1 MILSPPFGTLRA
13 LGVRTIT
20 RKFAVKKIRT
30 KTCSRNTIP
39 SPLGY
44 LYLPNCMRSK
54 RTIISELVTK
64 WGQGMPYIAY
74 TTWERVQFQNCAEKI
89 CNKNWGPESW
99 AWFSFPHIRL
109 ECKIPLSEIEAGEDL
124 IKCFQSQ
131 IETGRSSI
139 EFFKAEDGE
148 GSLHLWRLK
157 CCKKMMYRCPGLI
170 KDYFVSNICSMKCS
184 FAVDFR
190 KSSHLLPYLL
200 FSLDRLQCQNIKCPV
215 CLSSDT
221 WSELDGKNQI
231 S

>member
-1 MILSPPFGTLRA
+1 MGAGDA
-13 LGVRTIT
+13 LHSIYYMGESSI
-20 RKFAVKKIRT
+20 
-30 KTCSRNTIP
+30 
-39 SPLGY
+39 
-44 LYLPNCMRSK
+44 SK
-54 RTIISELVTK
+54 LCRENL
-64 WGQGMPYIAY
+64 Q
-74 TTWERVQFQNCAEKI
+74 
-89 CNKNWGPESW
+89 KNWGPESW
-99 AWFSFPHIRL
+99 AHIRL
-109 ECKIPLSEIEAGEDL
+109 KCKIPLSEIETREDL

-170 KDYFVSNICSMKCS
+170 KDYFVSNICSMKCN

-215 CLSSDT
+215 CLSSNT
-221 WSELDGKNQI
+221 WSEFWTEKNRSHKHQAKMWMTYWCI
-231 S
+231 CLAASSQ